1 MEGQQEAAMIRT
13 LAQRKAA
20 AAVDCLRPA
29 LARPAI
35 TAAAITTAALIA

>member
-1 MEGQQEAAMIRT
+1 MIRT
-13 LAQRKAA
+13 LAQHKAA

-35 TAAAITTAALIA
+35 TAAAVTTAALIA